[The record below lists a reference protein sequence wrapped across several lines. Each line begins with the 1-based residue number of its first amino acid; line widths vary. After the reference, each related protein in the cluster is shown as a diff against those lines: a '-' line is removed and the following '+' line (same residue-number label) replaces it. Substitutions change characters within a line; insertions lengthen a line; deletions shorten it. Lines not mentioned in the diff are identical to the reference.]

1 MKLNQTLALT
11 SLVLSSW
18 THADLNIYASKGLFG
33 VDTACP
39 TVASTS
45 SAVDCAFIQAIDV
58 PSLRQQLSQY
68 FSQQLQ
74 QDFPQQIVSQI
85 DSSNK
90 QRTFVASL
98 EVLRAKRYDVP
109 KQSTTEI
116 FLPVTLNLKLTNI
129 LTGEVLYS
137 TSSTL
142 NQPLQVLTAELDSPA
157 VTTRIQTQYQKS
169 LLSLAQQVTSK
180 LKPELQLSEIQT
192 EVIDQWKNYLI
203 LNKGYVQGIGRD
215 DELSAPDGGLIRVVQ
230 ADSNYSVAIPVLLNG
245 KSKQFS
251 KLTSSATSAINKPKV
266 LIADVLTYQDESKE
280 LIEQVFAGAIGD
292 QAAFSLTPV
301 NRQYALLAQSIGEET
316 KLAQAEDINRRALP
330 DFFIRLAV
338 LPTLSFEQPQGSM
351 TTQRVTHAQVMGELI
366 DASGQVIFAAW
377 AEDHIED
384 VISEGMSF
392 SADARR
398 EIAVKNALLKL
409 GDQFKREVK
418 FSKADLKVTAV
429 NGQQIVIDD
438 PAQRLTEGLSIKVFR
453 IHNTQGKS
461 IFVPI
466 WDAQVDARQ
475 GAQVSAN
482 LILPVSGDGQQAV
495 SVNKGD
501 SIFLDTGSNVANL
514 AQAHVFCLNQAPE
527 QLGNIKFDAYTA
539 LSHVAFARYSKFPF
553 YATGAGL
560 PQQQSLAQSVL
571 ALTKG
576 AGFRTDVKPHFV
588 VPTQH
593 CLQPVYRIN
602 PTSDSAACSSAD
614 TRCEEMLSIAA
625 GMRIFNIKGV
635 KTGADGLEQNIKI
648 KGINPHYRD
657 AQYQLELLKFTPELL
672 KKIVEKTDSPTTK

>member
-1 MKLNQTLALT
+1 MKFQHTVALT

-18 THADLNIYASKGLFG
+18 AHAGLNIYPANGLFG
-33 VDTACP
+33 VDGACP
-39 TVASTS
+39 AAAAGV
-45 SAVDCAFIQAIDV
+45 SAVDCAFVEATAAD
-58 PSLRQQLSQY
+58 SLRQQLSQR
-68 FSQQLQ
+68 FSLQLQ
-74 QDFPQQIVSQI
+74 QDFPQQVVSQI
-85 DSSNK
+85 DSTNK

-98 EVLRAKRYDVP
+98 EVLRAKRYDVQ

-116 FLPVTLNLKLTNI
+116 FLPVTLNLKLTNL

-142 NQPLQVLTAELDSPA
+142 NQPIQVLSSELNSPA
-157 VTTRIQTQYQKS
+157 VNARIQAQYQSS
-169 LLSLAQQVTSK
+169 LLTLAQQVTGK
-180 LKPELQLSEIQT
+180 LKQELQLNEIQT
-192 EVIDQWKNYLI
+192 AVIDQWKNYLV

-230 ADSNYSVAIPVLLNG
+230 ADSNYSVAIPVLLSG
-245 KSKQFS
+245 KAQQFS
-251 KLTSSATSAINKPKV
+251 KLTSSAARALNKPKV
-266 LIADVLTYQDESKE
+266 LIADVLTYQDESRE
-280 LIEQVFAGAIGD
+280 LVEQIFAGAVGD

-301 NRQYALLAQSIGEET
+301 NRQYASLAQSIGEQT

-330 DFFIRLAV
+330 DFFIRLVV
-338 LPTLSFEQPQGSM
+338 LPTLSVEQPKGSM
-351 TTQRVTHAQVMGELI
+351 TTQRVTHAQVMGELV

-429 NGQQIVIDD
+429 NGQQIIIDD
-438 PAQRLTEGLSIKVFR
+438 PAQRLTEGLSIKVYR
-453 IHNTQGKS
+453 AHTVDGQS
-461 IFVPI
+461 IVIPI
-466 WDAQVDARQ
+466 WDAQVVERQ
-475 GAQVSAN
+475 GSQVSAS

-495 SVNKGD
+495 GVNKGD

-514 AQAHVFCLNQAPE
+514 AQAHVFCPALATE
-527 QLGNIKFDAYTA
+527 QLGDVRFDAYAPLAYVA
-539 LSHVAFARYSKFPF
+539 LARYSRFPF

-560 PQQQSLAQSVL
+560 PQQQSLANSIVS
-571 ALTKG
+571 LTKG
-576 AGFRTDVKPHFV
+576 AGFRTDIKPHLV
-588 VPTQH
+588 LPTQH
-593 CLQPVYRIN
+593 CLQPVYRVN
-602 PTSDSAACSSAD
+602 PDPNSACNQADSS
-614 TRCEEMLSIAA
+614 CEETLTMAA
-625 GMRIFNIKGV
+625 GMRIFNSQGA
-635 KTGADGLEQNIKI
+635 KTGAAGLEQNIKL
-648 KGINPHYRD
+648 KGVSPNYRN

-672 KKIVEKTDSPTTK
+672 KKIVEKTDSPTPK

>member
-11 SLVLSSW
+11 SLVLTSW
-18 THADLNIYASKGLFG
+18 THAGLNIYASKGLFG
-33 VDTACP
+33 VDGDCP
-39 TVASTS
+39 AAASPAK
-45 SAVDCAFIQAIDV
+45 AVDCGFIEAIDA
-58 PSLRQQLSQY
+58 PSFRHQLNQL

-74 QDFPQQIVSQI
+74 QDFPQQVVSQI

-98 EVLRAKRYDVP
+98 EVLRAKRYEVQ

-142 NQPLQVLTAELDSPA
+142 NQPLQVLTTELDSPA
-157 VTTRIQTQYQKS
+157 VNTRLQTQYQRS
-169 LLSLAQQVTSK
+169 LLSLAQQVTGK
-180 LKPELQLSEIQT
+180 LKQELQLSEIQT

-230 ADSNYSVAIPVLLNG
+230 ADSNYSVAIPVLLGG
-245 KSKQFS
+245 KAKQFS
-251 KLTSSATSAINKPKV
+251 KLSSSAAGALNKPKV
-266 LIADVLTYQDESKE
+266 LVADVLTYQDESRE
-280 LIEQVFAGAIGD
+280 LVEQIFAGAVGD

-301 NRQYALLAQSIGEET
+301 NRQYALLAQNIGEQT

-330 DFFIRLAV
+330 EFFIRLAV
-338 LPTLSFEQPQGSM
+338 LPTLSVEQPTGSM
-351 TTQRVTHAQVMGELI
+351 TTQRITHAQVMGELV

-409 GDQFKREVK
+409 ADQFKREVK
-418 FSKADLKVTAV
+418 FTKADLKVAAV
-429 NGQQIVIDD
+429 NGQQLIIDD
-438 PAQRLTEGLSIKVFR
+438 PAQRLTEGLSLKIYR
-453 IHNTQGKS
+453 AQTIQGKS
-461 IFVPI
+461 IMVPI
-466 WDAQVDARQ
+466 WDARVDARQ
-475 GAQVSAN
+475 GPQVSAS

-495 SVNKGD
+495 GVNKGD
-501 SIFLDTGSNVANL
+501 SIFLDTSSNVANL
-514 AQAHVFCLNQAPE
+514 AQAHMFCPNLATE
-527 QLGNIKFDAYTA
+527 QLGNIRFDAYTP
-539 LSHVAFARYSKFPF
+539 LSYVAFARYSKFPF

-560 PQQQSLAQSVL
+560 SQQQPLAQSVL
-571 ALTKG
+571 GLTKG
-576 AGFRTDVKPHFV
+576 AGFRTDIKPHFV

-602 PTSDSAACSSAD
+602 PSSTSACTRVD
-614 TRCEEMLSIAA
+614 TRCEETLVMAA
-625 GMRIFNIKGV
+625 GIRTFNAQGT
-635 KTGADGLEQNIKI
+635 KTGAAGLEQEIKI
-648 KGINPHYRD
+648 KGINPQYRD